1 MARERAEEPSFSHLD
16 GRGKARMVDVGQKEE
31 TLREAVA
38 VGEVKMKAA
47 TVAAIR
53 KGAAPKGDVLA
64 VARIAGI
71 QGAKKTSSL
80 IPLCHPLSLDLV
92 EVGFAFGSDRVF
104 IRSRARVRSRT
115 GVEMEALTA
124 LTVTALALYDMC
136 KSADKGMELGP
147 FALVH
152 KSGGRSG
159 VFTRRRDWGG
169 PPPEEDG
176 AWE

>member
-1 MARERAEEPSFSHLD
+1 MPRNRAEEPAFSHLD
-16 GRGKARMVDVGQKEE
+16 RRGKARMVDVGQKPE

-38 VGEVKMKAA
+38 VGEVKMEAA
-47 TVAAIR
+47 TVTAIR
-53 KGAAPKGDVLA
+53 EGAAPKGDVLA

-71 QGAKKTSSL
+71 QGAKRTSSL
-80 IPLCHPLSLDLV
+80 IPLCHPLSLDVV
-92 EVGFAFGSDRVF
+92 EVGFAFGPDRVF
-104 IRSRARVRSRT
+104 VRARTRVRGRT
-115 GVEMEALTA
+115 GVEMEALVAVTTA
-124 LTVTALALYDMC
+124 ALALYDMC

-159 VFTRRRDWGG
+159 VFTGKRKWAG
-169 PPPEEDG
+169 PSPEEED

>member
-1 MARERAEEPSFSHLD
+1 MAAKRTEEPAFSHLD
-16 GRGKARMVDVGQKEE
+16 RRGKARMVDVGEKAQ

-38 VGEVKMKAA
+38 VGEVKMAPA
-47 TVAAIR
+47 TVEAIR
-53 KGAAPKGDVLA
+53 EGAVPKGDVLA

-71 QGAKKTSSL
+71 QGAKQTAHL
-80 IPLCHPLSLDLV
+80 IPLCHPLSLDAV
-92 EVGFAFGSDRVF
+92 DVGFAFGPDRVF
-104 IRSRARVRSRT
+104 LRARARVQGRT
-115 GVEMEALTA
+115 GVEMEALVAVTTA
-124 LTVTALALYDMC
+124 ALALYDMC

-159 VFTRRRDWGG
+159 VFARKRKWGG
-169 PPPEEDG
+169 PPPEEEG